1 MSVLLLVVAGLFVR
15 TLLNLEREATGFDA
29 DGVAI
34 MRVDPGL
41 NGYAGGR
48 EVAYYDE
55 LRRRLRAIPG
65 VQAATVASHSPVSG
79 HISYSTLK
87 ISGYEPSEDDQM
99 GAVYN
104 MVAPDFF
111 ATFRIPLLLGRGITE
126 QDRAGTPKV
135 AVVNQTF
142 VDRFFPDESPIGHRI
157 GLGRDGAPDEYEI
170 VGVAADVKYQQLS
183 DRDYA
188 VAHVALAQHADPD
201 SPSPAMTLAMR
212 SSGNAAQ
219 VIGAARDVVR
229 QVDPDIPVFDA
240 RTLAQQQATTLEM
253 ERLFALMSVILG
265 ALALGLACI
274 GLYAMLS
281 YSVVRR
287 TREIGVRMA
296 LGARRVDVARLVMRE
311 LLVVLGGVVVGLAA
325 ALAATRWMESLL
337 YELSTT
343 DPTTYGAATAVLLA
357 VAVLA
362 AYVPARRATGVDPV
376 IALRAE

>member
-1 MSVLLLVVAGLFVR
+1 
-15 TLLNLEREATGFDA
+15 
-29 DGVAI
+29 
-34 MRVDPGL
+34 
-41 NGYAGGR
+41 
-48 EVAYYDE
+48 
-55 LRRRLRAIPG
+55 
-65 VQAATVASHSPVSG
+65 
-79 HISYSTLK
+79 
-87 ISGYEPSEDDQM
+87 
-99 GAVYN
+99 
-104 MVAPDFF
+104 
-111 ATFRIPLLLGRGITE
+111 
-126 QDRAGTPKV
+126 
-135 AVVNQTF
+135 
-142 VDRFFPDESPIGHRI
+142 
-157 GLGRDGAPDEYEI
+157 
-170 VGVAADVKYQQLS
+170 
-183 DRDYA
+183 
-188 VAHVALAQHADPD
+188 
-201 SPSPAMTLAMR
+201 
-212 SSGNAAQ
+212 
-219 VIGAARDVVR
+219 
-229 QVDPDIPVFDA
+229 
-240 RTLAQQQATTLEM
+240 M
-253 ERLFALMSVILG
+253 ERLFARMSVILG